1 MERSRWFED
10 GELECVLD
18 DASARLGL
26 CVIEWSGNAFVES
39 MLSRVLVVRMRIV
52 VDGEMN
58 RLV

>member
-18 DASARLGL
+18 DACARLGL
-26 CVIEWSGNAFVES
+26 CVIEWSGNAIVVS
-39 MLSRVLVVRMRIV
+39 MLSRVLVVKMRIV

>member
-1 MERSRWFED
+1 MERRRWFED

-26 CVIEWSGNAFVES
+26 CVIEWSGNAIVES
-39 MLSRVLVVRMRIV
+39 MLSRVLCVKMKIV
-52 VDGEMN
+52 VEGETN